1 MVQCSAQLLKDHLT
15 HRGKKQAETL
25 LNTTW
30 YSVVFSEP
38 TSPLPLLLT
47 PQATEKWRRATEPD
61 SEMKSHGEMK
71 RSLKYRKIY
80 LQYKEK
86 RGERNAKCFES

>member
-1 MVQCSAQLLKDHLT
+1 LT

-25 LNTTW
+25 LNTAW

-38 TSPLPLLLT
+38 ASPLPLLLT

-61 SEMKSHGEMK
+61 SEIKSHGEMK

-80 LQYKEK
+80 LQNKEK
-86 RGERNAKCFES
+86 ERREECKMS